1 MLGSAFLTPTQCIWK
16 VFCFKNLKNSRING
30 KVERKV
36 GRWKEDEWKLAWIL
50 EYFKLKSVTRFFG
63 LWGAFASYETNELKV
78 TDLMDIF
85 VRVFEF
91 EPSPKGKIKV
101 TTRPLVT
108 YFMINRQPP
117 HMTLIFCWL
126 FRLTMIDGSSKV
138 HFKIPPTSSK
148 PPTLSSPEH
157 FSRKSNSN
165 PFKSAPIELL
175 SCKTNFVLYF
185 LI

>member
-36 GRWKEDEWKLAWIL
+36 GRWKEDEWKLARIL

-63 LWGAFASYETNELKV
+63 LWGAFASYETTELKV

-91 EPSPKGKIKV
+91 EPSLKGKIKV
-101 TTRPLVT
+101 TTRPFVT
-108 YFMINRQPP
+108 YFMINRHPP

-138 HFKIPPTSSK
+138 YFKIPPTSSK
-148 PPTLSSPEH
+148 PP
-157 FSRKSNSN
+157 
-165 PFKSAPIELL
+165 
-175 SCKTNFVLYF
+175 NFVVSRTFFQEIKFQPL
-185 LI
+185 